1 MYVEFGLSTEDTIRI
16 SVCGS
21 GLAELALGPSAAGVS
36 VQLDD
41 EMMRELV
48 TQASTALAEMDRRCD
63 EEASATGTDLS
74 ATCASAPGASMQ

>member
-1 MYVEFGLSTEDTIRI
+1 MYVEFGLNTDDAIRI
-16 SVCGS
+16 SVLGS

-48 TQASTALAEMDRRCD
+48 TKASAALDEMDRRCAQ
-63 EEASATGTDLS
+63 EVRA
-74 ATCASAPGASMQ
+74 